1 MEIIVGLLTSLFAI
15 LGTPGIVIDRVGADL
30 IRQQVY
36 KVDQLELRVESAPN
50 YQILTGAVDR
60 VRLAG
65 RGVYPTE
72 FLRIDVVDVE
82 TDPISIDP
90 NALGS
95 GKIVLRRPLQ
105 AAARVVLRAEDVNKA
120 LRSPAI
126 LQSFQKLRL
135 DLGDGKVDE
144 FDLVDPEVIFVSGNL
159 LRLRM
164 KLQPIDPKKQT
175 LDIEAE
181 TRLRL
186 IGGAKIELQG
196 ISINLQGVKFPEEIT
211 NRFAQNLNNLL
222 DLRQLEPRGITARVL
237 QLDITDTNLQVVGFV
252 RIDRLD

>member
-1 MEIIVGLLTSLFAI
+1 MELIISILTGLFGL

-50 YQILTGAVDR
+50 YQILAGAVDR

-90 NALGS
+90 SALGS
-95 GKIVLRRPLQ
+95 GKIVLRRPFQ

-126 LQSFQKLRL
+126 LKSFEKLRL

-144 FDLVDPEVIFVSGNL
+144 FDLIEPEVIFVSGNL

-164 KLQPIDPKKQT
+164 KLKPTDPKKTT

-181 TRLRL
+181 TKLRL
-186 IGGAKIELQG
+186 IGGTKIELEG

-222 DLRQLEPRGITARVL
+222 DLKQLESRGIIARVL
-237 QLDITDTNLQVVGFV
+237 QLEITDTNLQVVGFV

>member
-1 MEIIVGLLTSLFAI
+1 
-15 LGTPGIVIDRVGADL
+15 
-30 IRQQVY
+30 
-36 KVDQLELRVESAPN
+36 
-50 YQILTGAVDR
+50 
-60 VRLAG
+60 
-65 RGVYPTE
+65 
-72 FLRIDVVDVE
+72 VDVE

-90 NALGS
+90 SALGS

-126 LQSFQKLRL
+126 LKSFEKLRL

-144 FDLVDPEVIFVSGNL
+144 FDLIEPEVIFVSGNL

-164 KLQPIDPKKQT
+164 KLKPTAPQKTT
-175 LDIEAE
+175 LDIETE
-181 TRLRL
+181 TKLRL
-186 IGGAKIELQG
+186 IGGTKIELEG

-222 DLRQLEPRGITARVL
+222 DLKQLESRGIIARVL
-237 QLDITDTNLQVVGFV
+237 QLEITDTNLQVVGFV

>member
-1 MEIIVGLLTSLFAI
+1 MELIVSLLTGLFGLL
-15 LGTPGIVIDRVGADL
+15 GVPGIVIDRLGADL
-30 IRQQVY
+30 IRQQVH
-36 KVDQLELRVESAPN
+36 KVEQLELRVESAPN
-50 YQILTGAVDR
+50 YQILLGTVDR

-65 RGVYPTE
+65 RGIYPTE
-72 FLRIDVVDVE
+72 FLRIDVVEVE

-90 NALGS
+90 NALGG

-105 AAARVVLRAEDVNKA
+105 AAARVVLQAQDVNQA
-120 LRSPAI
+120 LRSPSVLKA
-126 LQSFQKLRL
+126 FQKLRL
-135 DLGDGKVDE
+135 DLGDGRVDE
-144 FDLVDPEVIFVSGNL
+144 FDLIEPEVIFVSGNL

-164 KLQPIDPKKQT
+164 KLQPTDPKKPI

-186 IGGAKIELQG
+186 IGGSKIELQG

-211 NRFAQNLNNLL
+211 NRFAESLNRLL
-222 DLRQLEPRGITARVL
+222 DLKQLEVRGITARVL
-237 QLDITDTNLQVVGFV
+237 QLDITDTNLQLVGFV

>member
-1 MEIIVGLLTSLFAI
+1 MEVIVSILTGLFGLLGA
-15 LGTPGIVIDRVGADL
+15 PGIIIDRVGTDL
-30 IRQQVY
+30 IRQQVH
-36 KVDQLELRVESAPN
+36 KVEQLELRIESAPN
-50 YQILTGAVDR
+50 YQILMGAVDR

-126 LQSFQKLRL
+126 LKSFEKLRL

-144 FDLVDPEVIFVSGNL
+144 FDLIEPEVIFVSGNL

-164 KLQPIDPKKQT
+164 KLKPTDPKKPT

-222 DLRQLEPRGITARVL
+222 DLRQLESRGITARVL
-237 QLDITDTNLQVVGFV
+237 QLDITNTNLQVVGFV

>member
-1 MEIIVGLLTSLFAI
+1 MELIVSILTGLFGLLGA
-15 LGTPGIVIDRVGADL
+15 PGIVIDRVGADL
-30 IRQQVY
+30 IRRQVH
-36 KVDQLELRVESAPN
+36 KIDQLELRVESAPN
-50 YQILTGAVDR
+50 YQILAGAVDR

-95 GKIVLRRPLQ
+95 GKVVLRRPLQ

-120 LRSPAI
+120 LRSPTI

-144 FDLVDPEVIFVSGNL
+144 FDLVDPEIIFVSGNL

-164 KLQPIDPKKQT
+164 KLKPTDPKKAV
-175 LDIEAE
+175 LDIDAQ

-186 IGGAKIELQG
+186 IGGTKIELEG
-196 ISINLQGVKFPEEIT
+196 ISINLQGVKFPEEISD
-211 NRFAQNLNNLL
+211 RFAQNLNNLL
-222 DLRQLEPRGITARVL
+222 DLKQLEPRGIIARVL
-237 QLDITDTNLQVVGFV
+237 QLEITDTNLQVVGFV